1 MSNDE
6 YLNDV
11 AGEIVE
17 GMADFED
24 REIRGF
30 RKTIADDIKSLLIE
44 SNSSLTLNNS
54 PELVIILITSI
65 HSTDPCSSCVE
76 NLSNVS
82 EWAEKNGH
90 FDNNL
95 RILLVDSFNGFDDK
109 KIWDKLKVSFEDV
122 PLTLFFNSSLALLDV
137 VQGVMSVNYLDLF
150 WTPHFE

>member
-122 PLTLFFNSSLALLDV
+122 PLTLFFNSSLALLDI

>member
-30 RKTIADDIKSLLIE
+30 RKTIADDVKSLLIE

-122 PLTLFFNSSLALLDV
+122 PLTLFFNSSLALLDI

-150 WTPHFE
+150 WTQYFE

>member
-11 AGEIVE
+11 AGDIVE

-54 PELVIILITSI
+54 PELVIVLITSI

-122 PLTLFFNSSLALLDV
+122 PLTLFFNSSLALLDI

>member
-76 NLSNVS
+76 NLSNIS

-122 PLTLFFNSSLALLDV
+122 PLTLFFNSSLALLDI